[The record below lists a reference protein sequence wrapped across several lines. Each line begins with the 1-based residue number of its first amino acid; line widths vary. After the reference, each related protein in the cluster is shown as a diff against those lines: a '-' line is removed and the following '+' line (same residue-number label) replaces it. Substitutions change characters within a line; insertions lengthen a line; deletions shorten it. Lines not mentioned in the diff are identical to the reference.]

1 MRFQRFLEA
10 VNTRDDRLHRRI
22 IDDGDLALVVQ
33 HLRHQLACFLAAL
46 VVVGAYV
53 RQHFNALG
61 GNVHGDDLD
70 ARILRLLDGRQH
82 ALAIDRRDDQHI
94 DALDDHVFNI
104 SQLLAQ
110 ILVGNGDFER
120 HILRLR
126 LGLHRVRQ
134 FNIKR
139 VLLRQ
144 KRCTDAVRPGSARRA
159 GEQGCGSQRFQFQ
172 SFHDVAFCVDFEEC
186 A

>member
-46 VVVGAYV
+46 VVVGAYI

-61 GNVHGDDLD
+61 GNVHGDDLN

-82 ALAIDRRDDQHI
+82 ALAIDRRNHQHVHT
-94 DALDDHVFNI
+94 LDDHVFNI
-104 SQLLAQ
+104 GELLAQ
-110 ILVGNGDFER
+110 ILVGNGDFQR
-120 HILRLR
+120 HILRFC
-126 LGLHRVRQ
+126 LGFHRISQ
-134 FNIKR
+134 LNIKR
-139 VLLRQ
+139 MLLRQ
-144 KRCTDAVRPGSARRA
+144 ERGANAIRPGTACTTS
-159 GEQGCGSQRFQFQ
+159 EQSGRSQRFQFQ
-172 SFHDVAFCVDFEEC
+172 RFHDVAFCVDFEEC